1 MKSPVPTGGS
11 EGVKSPMPT
20 RSEGVKSPVPTGSS
34 ESVKSPVPT
43 RSEGVKSPVP
53 TGGSEGVKSP
63 VPTGGSEGVK
73 SPVPTGGSE
82 GVKSTRSEGVKSSL
96 PTHLACSVLP
106 NSATCDR
113 TLDIK
118 ASVAREVE
126 PCCSGSSEVPIV
138 QLSSHSYNYVTYGA
152 YRENVPVHHLPE
164 GEDALSMLS
173 SFLNESSTSHDTRSC
188 RSWSTG
194 LDRQSSLSS
203 MEENLCKIVMINR
216 ASRSKPHTTEF
227 YPFLGM
233 LCIIVRP
240 LAKCTCEMFHVKHGV
255 GAPPPYREV
264 LRSVT
269 WTGYHSK

>member
-82 GVKSTRSEGVKSSL
+82 GVKSPVPTGGSEGVKSTRSEGVKSSL
-96 PTHLACSVLP
+96 PTHPACSVLP
-106 NSATCDR
+106 NSATRDR

-118 ASVAREVE
+118 ASVASEVE
-126 PCCSGSSEVPIV
+126 PCCSGSSEVPIMSRMV
-138 QLSSHSYNYVTYGA
+138 LIAKTFLFTTYLK
-152 YRENVPVHHLPE
+152 VK
-164 GEDALSMLS
+164 ML
-173 SFLNESSTSHDTRSC
+173 
-188 RSWSTG
+188 
-194 LDRQSSLSS
+194 
-203 MEENLCKIVMINR
+203 
-216 ASRSKPHTTEF
+216 
-227 YPFLGM
+227 
-233 LCIIVRP
+233 
-240 LAKCTCEMFHVKHGV
+240 
-255 GAPPPYREV
+255 
-264 LRSVT
+264 
-269 WTGYHSK
+269 